1 VSCDPRRPCDAHEAG
16 LGLVPPPPGLTRLLR
31 RVGDFDAFFADV
43 VARTEQTRPVAGGPP
58 LGRDW
63 DVEGDPRARTL
74 ARLWAYVAE
83 GVAAYAELTAG
94 EAYLPTAADWT
105 DLRRLS
111 ALVGYRPRP
120 RVAATGLVRFDT
132 DKGTAP
138 LVPAGTKVQAPGT
151 ETRDAQTYEVVADTQ
166 LRADWAAFT
175 ATPVPLPMAEPDGRE
190 MRFLGDPDFKPG
202 DRVLFVYEEGS
213 TAFFSLDWGIFWT
226 GLIGLWGW
234 LAPTS
239 TQKPRGVA
247 VVGGRTAE
255 LGTTVVS
262 FDRDLKPLLPAAT
275 RPYAAYRVVARAGSA
290 RRLTKV
296 VRIPTTG
303 AAQAIAADY
312 GVTLSASYTSA
323 STGSSIVLD
332 AALDDVSV
340 GQQVAVVNWASDLCD
355 VVAVTAHHLVEWDAA
370 PGTTTRVSK
379 LSFAGSVGTLGGSGP
394 VTAYVLDRRQVAQHY
409 TFPATVTGSPP
420 RLRLYPA
427 PVNDEA
433 PPKVAVR
440 VGDAWDV
447 FDAAKSATQESPPP
461 AGDGRPAPRGLI
473 VDLDRTPAGSV
484 DRVPASGNLVA
495 VRHGTTTNGVAGS
508 GDGLRTDQEMTLA
521 KAPVTYDTAPD
532 GSVVPSLLLRVAGVE
547 QVERE
552 TLYGA
557 GDDDVFAVRLA
568 EDGAVTVRFGRA
580 LPSGRNNVT
589 ATYRVG
595 GGTAGEVPSGAIDA
609 LAGSVRGVKGVEG
622 VGPTTGGAD
631 QDDAGRL
638 RALAPTRA
646 RAFGRVVSR
655 GDLVD
660 VSLAYSGVSH
670 AAAWLGAGPPGCGC
684 GASGVHLA
692 FLRTGTAGPRAPL
705 AGEVTSLRDYLDARR
720 DTDTP
725 LCVCAGVATS
735 VAVTATLA
743 VDPRRETA
751 AVVAAA
757 QREVAAT
764 ASPLVAVERAL
775 GQPLD
780 RSDVLLV
787 LHAATGVV
795 GVPTLV
801 IAGVPAADPLGRRP
815 AARYELLL
823 PAVTLTGVPA

>member
-1 VSCDPRRPCDAHEAG
+1 VSCDPRRPCDPPDAG
-16 LGLVPPPPGLTRLLR
+16 LGLVPPPPGLKRLER

-43 VARTEQTRPVAGGPP
+43 VARTEQARPVAGGPP

-83 GVAAYAELTAG
+83 GVAAYSELTAG

-132 DKGTAP
+132 DRNTAP
-138 LVPAGTKVQAPGT
+138 LVPAGTKVQAPAT
-151 ETRDAQTYEVVADTQ
+151 ETRKAQTYEVVADTQ
-166 LRADWAAFT
+166 LRPDWAAFT
-175 ATPVPLPMAEPDGRE
+175 ATPVPTPVAQPDGRE

-202 DRVLFVYEEGS
+202 DRVLFLYEDTS
-213 TAFFSLDWGIFWT
+213 TSFFSLDWGLFWT
-226 GLIGLWGW
+226 GLVGIWGW
-234 LAPTS
+234 SSPSGNQT
-239 TQKPRGVA
+239 PRGVA
-247 VVGGRTAE
+247 VVAGRTGE

-262 FDRDLKPLLPAAT
+262 FDRDLTPLLPAASK
-275 RPYAAYRVVARAGSA
+275 PYAAYRVVARAGSA

-296 VRIPTTG
+296 VRIP
-303 AAQAIAADY
+303 AAGVAEAIDAQY
-312 GVTLSASYTSA
+312 GFTPGGPYGSA
-323 STGSSIVLD
+323 STGSFVTLD
-332 AALDDVSV
+332 AALDDLSV
-340 GQQVAVVNWASDLCD
+340 GQQVAVVNWGTGLCD
-355 VVAVTAHHLVEWDAA
+355 VAVVTAHKLVEWDAA
-370 PGTTTRVSK
+370 PGTTARVSR
-379 LSFAGSVGTLGGSGP
+379 LEFAGAIGTLAGSGP
-394 VTAYVLDRRQVAQHY
+394 VTAYALDRRQVAQHY
-409 TFPATVTGSPP
+409 TFPATVTGTPP

-433 PPKVAVR
+433 PPKVAVK
-440 VGDAWDV
+440 VGDTWEV
-447 FDAAKSATQESPPP
+447 FGCAKSATQETPPA

-473 VDLDRTPAGSV
+473 VDLDATPAGTV
-484 DRVPASGNLVA
+484 DRAPASGNLVA
-495 VRHGTTTNGVAGS
+495 VHHGSTTSGVAGS
-508 GDGLRTDQEMTLA
+508 GDGLRTDQEMTLS
-521 KAPVTYDTAPD
+521 KAPVTYDTAAD
-532 GSVVPSLLLRVAGVE
+532 GSVVPSLVLRVEGVAWD
-547 QVERE
+547 ERE
-552 TLYGA
+552 TLYGT
-557 GDDDVFAVRLA
+557 GDDEVFAVRLA

-595 GGTAGEVPSGAIDA
+595 GGTDGEVPSGAIDA
-609 LAGSVRGVKGVEG
+609 LAGSVRGVKGVGG
-622 VGPTTGGAD
+622 VGATTGGAD

-655 GDLVD
+655 DDLVD
-660 VSLAYSGVSH
+660 VALSYPGISH

-684 GASGVHLA
+684 GSSGVHLA
-692 FLRTGTAGPRAPL
+692 FLRVGTAGPRAPL
-705 AGEVTSLRDYLDARR
+705 AGEVTSLRDWLDARR

-725 LCVCAGVATS
+725 LCVCAGVATT

-743 VDPRRETA
+743 VDPRREVPT
-751 AVVAAA
+751 VVAAA
-757 QREVAAT
+757 SAAVS
-764 ASPLVAVERAL
+764 AVGSPLVAVERAM
-775 GQPLD
+775 GRPLD
-780 RSDVLLV
+780 RSDVLVV

-795 GVPTLV
+795 GVPTLT
-801 IAGVPAADPLGRRP
+801 IAGVPVSDPLGRRP

-823 PAVTLTGVPA
+823 PAVALTGVPT